1 LTQAQ
6 LQSLATFAIKAR
18 EKRLP
23 AEVEQ
28 ETIQKI
34 IDWGAATIVGA
45 REPASQLLTK
55 ALVDG
60 STSGKIQLLTSSANT
75 DVRTAALINGT
86 AAHVSEID
94 DIYRDGLYHPGA
106 PTVAAAIAMAEKVG
120 ASGNDLI
127 RAVAIGYEIGCR
139 ISKAVNP
146 KHYKY
151 WHTTGTVGA
160 IGSAAAAAEI
170 LKLDAEQF
178 AHALATS
185 VTMAA
190 ALQQAFR
197 TESMSKPL
205 HSGRAAEGGVLSA
218 LMAAEGMTGS
228 VDILDGESGFGVAM
242 GEGVPTDEILKGLG
256 ITWCISEIT
265 VKNHFCCGHNFAAI
279 DAGLVIRAAGVLP
292 ENISKI
298 EIETYTIATEVAR
311 NLNPHTAFEA
321 KFSLPY
327 TVATGICTGSVRE
340 KAFTD
345 DALKNSE
352 VRRLLG
358 VTTVKGDAKMDAVY
372 PLHRM
377 ARVTVTEK
385 NGTVHVEE
393 RSTRKGDP
401 DDPLSVAEISD
412 KFNELVEPRLGKER
426 TAALLSNLNNLRTL
440 ENVKNLNW
448 GAK

>member
-1 LTQAQ
+1 MTQTQ
-6 LQSLATFAIKAR
+6 LQKLATFAVTAR
-18 EKRLP
+18 GKGLP

-45 REPASQLLTK
+45 REPAAQLLTK
-55 ALVDG
+55 ALLDS
-60 STSGKIQLLTSSANT
+60 STSGQVQLLTSSART
-75 DVRTAALINGT
+75 DARTAALINGT

-106 PTVAAAIAMAEKVG
+106 PTVAAALAMAEKVG
-120 ASGNDLI
+120 ASGSDLI

-146 KHYKY
+146 KHYKF

-170 LKLDAEQF
+170 LKLNEEQF
-178 AHALATS
+178 GNAIATS

-205 HSGRAAEGGVLSA
+205 HSGRAAEAGVLSA

-228 VDILDGESGFGVAM
+228 LDILDGESGFGVAM
-242 GEGVPTDEILKGLG
+242 GEGIPGEELLQGLG
-256 ITWCISEIT
+256 ETWCISEIT
-265 VKNHFCCGHNFAAI
+265 VKNHFCCGHNFAAV
-279 DAGLVIRAAGVLP
+279 DAGLEIRATGVEP
-292 ENISKI
+292 KNIAKI

-311 NLNPHTAFEA
+311 NLNPQTAFEA

-340 KAFTD
+340 KAFTAK
-345 DALKNSE
+345 ALQDSE
-352 VRRLLG
+352 VRRLIAA
-358 VTTVKGDAKMDAVY
+358 TTVKGDSKMDDVY

-377 ARVTVTEK
+377 ARVIVTEQ
-385 NGTVHVEE
+385 NGTVHIQE

-401 DDPLSVAEISD
+401 DDPLTVEEISD
-412 KFNELVEPRLGKER
+412 KFNELVEPRLGKVNTE
-426 TAALLSNLNNLRTL
+426 TLLKNLNNLRSIK
-440 ENVKNLNW
+440 NVKDLNW
-448 GAK
+448 AS

>member
-1 LTQAQ
+1 MTQTQ
-6 LQSLATFAIKAR
+6 LQALATFSVTAR

-60 STSGKIQLLTSSANT
+60 STSGAIQLLTSSAHT

-106 PTVAAAIAMAEKVG
+106 PTVAAALAMAEKVG
-120 ASGNDLI
+120 ASGLELI

-160 IGSAAAAAEI
+160 IGAAAAAAEI

-205 HSGRAAEGGVLSA
+205 HSGRAAEAGVLSA
-218 LMAAEGMTGS
+218 LMAAQGMTGS
-228 VDILDGESGFGVAM
+228 LDILDGESGFGVAM
-242 GEGVPTDEILKGLG
+242 GQGVPTDEILKGLG
-256 ITWCISEIT
+256 STWCISEIT
-265 VKNHFCCGHNFAAI
+265 VKNHFCCGHNFAAV
-279 DAGLVIRAAGVLP
+279 DAGLVIRASGVRP
-292 ENISKI
+292 ENIAKI

-311 NLNPHTAFEA
+311 NLNPLTAFEA

-340 KAFTD
+340 KAFTEN
-345 DALKNSE
+345 ALKDKE
-352 VRRLLG
+352 VRRLIGL
-358 VTTVKGDAKMDAVY
+358 TSVKGDTKMDEVY

-377 ARVTVTEK
+377 ARVTVTEL
-385 NGTVHVEE
+385 NGTVHREE

-401 DDPLSVAEISD
+401 DDPLTVKEISD
-412 KFNELVEPRLGKER
+412 KFDELVEPRLGKVR
-426 TAALLSNLNNLRTL
+426 TATLLSELNNLRTL
-440 ENVKNLNW
+440 ENVQDLQW
-448 GAK
+448 GAQ